1 MSTLEKS
8 ETFLFKYIIIGDSFV
23 GKSKILLRYTN
34 NTYNENFVITIG
46 AEFGAKTINIDGQ
59 EIRIQIWDTAGME
72 NFKSITR
79 SYYKNSICA
88 LIVYDI
94 SNKDSFKNVLNWI
107 EDCKVFSPKNILLVL
122 IGNKCDLEEKREVDY
137 ETGKNFASLHNMIFF
152 ETSAL
157 NGKNVNEAFQKSIEI
172 IDEKIRDGFYDEF
185 DSALQGIR
193 KMKNGKE
200 ISGERFI
207 NVSKLGNKNNDSYY
221 YNCCNYG

>member
-1 MSTLEKS
+1 MSLIEKS
-8 ETFLFKYIIIGDSFV
+8 EIFLFKYIIIGDSFV

-46 AEFGAKTINIDGQ
+46 AEFGAKTIIIDEQ

-122 IGNKCDLEEKREVDY
+122 IGNKSDLNDKRQVSIEE
-137 ETGKNFASLHNMIFF
+137 GKKVADENNMIFF
-152 ETSAL
+152 ETSA
-157 NGKNVNEAFQKSIEI
+157 KDNVNINEVFLKSAQKILENI
-172 IDEKIRDGFYDEF
+172 KNKVYDDDEN
-185 DSALQGIR
+185 L
-193 KMKNGKE
+193 
-200 ISGERFI
+200 I
-207 NVSKLGNKNNDSYY
+207 NFRQNTKAKLINNESSFKSWYENY
-221 YNCCNYG
+221 CCSS

>member
-122 IGNKCDLEEKREVDY
+122 IGNKCDLEEKRQVSIE
-137 ETGKNFASLHNMIFF
+137 EGKKVAEENDMIFF
-152 ETSAL
+152 ETSAKD
-157 NGKNVNEAFQKSIEI
+157 NIN
-172 IDEKIRDGFYDEF
+172 IDEVFLKSSQKILEN
-185 DSALQGIR
+185 I
-193 KMKNGKE
+193 
-200 ISGERFI
+200 
-207 NVSKLGNKNNDSYY
+207 KNNVYEEEEDLITYKQN
-221 YNCCNYG
+221 YNTKLNNNESIFKNLYENYCCSN

>member
-1 MSTLEKS
+1 MSSLEKS

-34 NTYNENFVITIG
+34 NSYNENFVITIG

-122 IGNKCDLEEKREVDY
+122 IGNKCDLEEKRQVFIE
-137 ETGKNFASLHNMIFF
+137 EGKKVAEENDMIFF
-152 ETSAL
+152 ETSAKD
-157 NGKNVNEAFQKSIEI
+157 NININEVFLKSAQKILENI
-172 IDEKIRDGFYDEF
+172 
-185 DSALQGIR
+185 
-193 KMKNGKE
+193 
-200 ISGERFI
+200 
-207 NVSKLGNKNNDSYY
+207 KNNVYEEEEDLITYKQN
-221 YNCCNYG
+221 YNTKLNNNESIFKNLYENYCCSN

>member
-23 GKSKILLRYTN
+23 GKSKILLKYTN
-34 NTYNENFVITIG
+34 NEYNENFVITIG

-122 IGNKCDLEEKREVDY
+122 IGNKCDLEEKRQVSIE
-137 ETGKNFASLHNMIFF
+137 EGKKVAEENDMIFF
-152 ETSAL
+152 ETSAKD
-157 NGKNVNEAFQKSIEI
+157 NIN
-172 IDEKIRDGFYDEF
+172 IDEVFLKSSQKILEN
-185 DSALQGIR
+185 I
-193 KMKNGKE
+193 
-200 ISGERFI
+200 
-207 NVSKLGNKNNDSYY
+207 KNNVYEEEEDLITYKQN
-221 YNCCNYG
+221 YNTKLNNNESIFKNWYENYCCSN

>member
-1 MSTLEKS
+1 MSSLEKS

-122 IGNKCDLEEKREVDY
+122 IGNKCDLEEKRQVSIE
-137 ETGKNFASLHNMIFF
+137 EGKKVAEENDMIFF
-152 ETSAL
+152 ETSAKD
-157 NGKNVNEAFQKSIEI
+157 NIN
-172 IDEKIRDGFYDEF
+172 IDEVFLKSSQKILEN
-185 DSALQGIR
+185 I
-193 KMKNGKE
+193 
-200 ISGERFI
+200 
-207 NVSKLGNKNNDSYY
+207 KNNVYEEEEDLITYKQN
-221 YNCCNYG
+221 YNTKLNNNESIFKNWYENYCCSN

>member
-8 ETFLFKYIIIGDSFV
+8 EIFLFKYIIIGDSFV

-34 NTYNENFVITIG
+34 NSYNENFVITIG

-122 IGNKCDLEEKREVDY
+122 IGNKCDLEEKRQVSKE
-137 ETGKNFASLHNMIFF
+137 EGKKVAEENNMIFF
-152 ETSAL
+152 ETSAKD
-157 NGKNVNEAFQKSIEI
+157 NIN
-172 IDEKIRDGFYDEF
+172 IDETFLKSAQKILENIKNKVYDEEEDLITYKQNYNTKLNDNESIF
-185 DSALQGIR
+185 
-193 KMKNGKE
+193 KNWYE
-200 ISGERFI
+200 
-207 NVSKLGNKNNDSYY
+207 NY
-221 YNCCNYG
+221 CCSN

>member
-122 IGNKCDLEEKREVDY
+122 IGNKCDLEEKRQVSIE
-137 ETGKNFASLHNMIFF
+137 EGKKVAEENDMIFF
-152 ETSAL
+152 ETSAKD
-157 NGKNVNEAFQKSIEI
+157 NIN
-172 IDEKIRDGFYDEF
+172 IDEVFLKSSQKILEN
-185 DSALQGIR
+185 I
-193 KMKNGKE
+193 
-200 ISGERFI
+200 
-207 NVSKLGNKNNDSYY
+207 KNNVYEEEEDLITYKQN
-221 YNCCNYG
+221 YNTKLNNNESIFKNWYENYCCSN

>member
-34 NTYNENFVITIG
+34 NEYNENFVITIG

-122 IGNKCDLEEKREVDY
+122 IGNKCDLEEKRQVSIE
-137 ETGKNFASLHNMIFF
+137 EGKKVAEENDMIFF
-152 ETSAL
+152 ETSAKD
-157 NGKNVNEAFQKSIEI
+157 NININEVFVKSAQKILENI
-172 IDEKIRDGFYDEF
+172 
-185 DSALQGIR
+185 
-193 KMKNGKE
+193 
-200 ISGERFI
+200 
-207 NVSKLGNKNNDSYY
+207 KNNVYEEEEDLITYKQN
-221 YNCCNYG
+221 YNTKLNNNESIFKNWYENYCCSN

>member
-1 MSTLEKS
+1 MSLIEKS
-8 ETFLFKYIIIGDSFV
+8 EIFLFKYIIIGDSFV

-46 AEFGAKTINIDGQ
+46 AEFGAKTIIIDEQ

-122 IGNKCDLEEKREVDY
+122 IGNKSDLNDKRQVSIEE
-137 ETGKNFASLHNMIFF
+137 GKKVADENNMIFF
-152 ETSAL
+152 ETSA
-157 NGKNVNEAFQKSIEI
+157 KDNVNINEVFLKSAQKLLENIKNKVYDDEENLINFRQNSKAKSI
-172 IDEKIRDGFYDEF
+172 
-185 DSALQGIR
+185 
-193 KMKNGKE
+193 
-200 ISGERFI
+200 
-207 NVSKLGNKNNDSYY
+207 NNESSFKSWYENY
-221 YNCCNYG
+221 CCSS

>member
-1 MSTLEKS
+1 MSLIEKS
-8 ETFLFKYIIIGDSFV
+8 EIFLFKYIIIGDSFV

-46 AEFGAKTINIDGQ
+46 AEFGAKTIIIDEQ

-122 IGNKCDLEEKREVDY
+122 IGNKSDLNDKRQVSIEE
-137 ETGKNFASLHNMIFF
+137 GKKVADENNMIFF
-152 ETSAL
+152 ETSA
-157 NGKNVNEAFQKSIEI
+157 KDNVNINEVFLKSAQKILENI
-172 IDEKIRDGFYDEF
+172 KNKVYDDDEN
-185 DSALQGIR
+185 L
-193 KMKNGKE
+193 
-200 ISGERFI
+200 I
-207 NVSKLGNKNNDSYY
+207 NFRQNSKTKLINNESSFKSWYENY
-221 YNCCNYG
+221 CCSS

>member
-1 MSTLEKS
+1 MSSLEKS

-122 IGNKCDLEEKREVDY
+122 IGNKCDLEEKRQVSIE
-137 ETGKNFASLHNMIFF
+137 EGKKVAEENDMIFF
-152 ETSAL
+152 ETSAKD
-157 NGKNVNEAFQKSIEI
+157 NININEVFVKSAQKILENI
-172 IDEKIRDGFYDEF
+172 
-185 DSALQGIR
+185 
-193 KMKNGKE
+193 
-200 ISGERFI
+200 
-207 NVSKLGNKNNDSYY
+207 KNNVYEEEEDLITYKQN
-221 YNCCNYG
+221 YNTKLNNNESIFKNWYENYCCSN

>member
-1 MSTLEKS
+1 MSSFENS
-8 ETFLFKYIIIGDSFV
+8 EIFLFKYIIIGDSFV

-34 NTYNENFVITIG
+34 NSYNEIFVITIG

-122 IGNKCDLEEKREVDY
+122 IGNKCDLEEKRQVSKE
-137 ETGKNFASLHNMIFF
+137 EGKKVAEENNMIFF
-152 ETSAL
+152 ETSAKD
-157 NGKNVNEAFQKSIEI
+157 NIN
-172 IDEKIRDGFYDEF
+172 IDETFLKSAQKILENIKNKVYDEEEDLITYKQNYNTKLNDNESIF
-185 DSALQGIR
+185 
-193 KMKNGKE
+193 KNWYE
-200 ISGERFI
+200 
-207 NVSKLGNKNNDSYY
+207 NY
-221 YNCCNYG
+221 CCSN

>member
-1 MSTLEKS
+1 MSSLEKS

-34 NTYNENFVITIG
+34 NEYNENFVITIG

-122 IGNKCDLEEKREVDY
+122 IGNKCDLEEKRQVSIE
-137 ETGKNFASLHNMIFF
+137 EGKKVAEENDMIFF
-152 ETSAL
+152 ETSAKD
-157 NGKNVNEAFQKSIEI
+157 NIN
-172 IDEKIRDGFYDEF
+172 IDEVFLKSYKKILEN
-185 DSALQGIR
+185 I
-193 KMKNGKE
+193 
-200 ISGERFI
+200 
-207 NVSKLGNKNNDSYY
+207 KNNVYEEEEDLITYKQN
-221 YNCCNYG
+221 YNTKLNNNESIFKNLYENYCCSN

>member
-1 MSTLEKS
+1 MSSLQTS

-46 AEFGAKTINIDGQ
+46 AEFGAKTIIIDDQ

-122 IGNKCDLEEKREVDY
+122 IGNKSDLNEKRQVSIE
-137 ETGKNFASLHNMIFF
+137 EGKKVADENNMIFF
-152 ETSAL
+152 ETSA
-157 NGKNVNEAFQKSIEI
+157 KDNVNINEVFLKSAQKILENI
-172 IDEKIRDGFYDEF
+172 
-185 DSALQGIR
+185 
-193 KMKNGKE
+193 
-200 ISGERFI
+200 
-207 NVSKLGNKNNDSYY
+207 KNNVYEDDDENVINFKQISKTKLINNESYFKNWY
-221 YNCCNYG
+221 ENHCCYN

>member
-1 MSTLEKS
+1 MSSLEKS

-34 NTYNENFVITIG
+34 NEYNENFVITIG

-122 IGNKCDLEEKREVDY
+122 IGNKCDLEEKRQVSIE
-137 ETGKNFASLHNMIFF
+137 EGKKVAEENDMIFF
-152 ETSAL
+152 ETSAKD
-157 NGKNVNEAFQKSIEI
+157 NIN
-172 IDEKIRDGFYDEF
+172 IDEVFLKSSQKILEN
-185 DSALQGIR
+185 I
-193 KMKNGKE
+193 
-200 ISGERFI
+200 
-207 NVSKLGNKNNDSYY
+207 KNNVYEEEEDLITYKQN
-221 YNCCNYG
+221 YNTKLNNNESIFKNWYENYCCSN

>member
-1 MSTLEKS
+1 MSSFEQS
-8 ETFLFKYIIIGDSFV
+8 EIFLFKYIIIGDSFV

-34 NTYNENFVITIG
+34 NSYNENFVITIG

-122 IGNKCDLEEKREVDY
+122 IGNKCDLEEKRQVSKE
-137 ETGKNFASLHNMIFF
+137 EGKKVAEENDMIFF
-152 ETSAL
+152 ETSAKD
-157 NGKNVNEAFQKSIEI
+157 NININEVFLKSAQKILENI
-172 IDEKIRDGFYDEF
+172 
-185 DSALQGIR
+185 
-193 KMKNGKE
+193 
-200 ISGERFI
+200 
-207 NVSKLGNKNNDSYY
+207 KNNVYEEEEELITY
-221 YNCCNYG
+221 KQNYNTKLNNNESIFKNLYENYCCSN

>member
-1 MSTLEKS
+1 MSLIEKS
-8 ETFLFKYIIIGDSFV
+8 EIFLFKYIIIGDSFV

-46 AEFGAKTINIDGQ
+46 AEFGAKTIIIDEQ

-122 IGNKCDLEEKREVDY
+122 IGNKSDLNDKRQVSIEE
-137 ETGKNFASLHNMIFF
+137 GKKVADESNMIFF
-152 ETSAL
+152 ETSA
-157 NGKNVNEAFQKSIEI
+157 KDNVNINEVFLKSAQKILENI
-172 IDEKIRDGFYDEF
+172 KNKVYDDDEN
-185 DSALQGIR
+185 L
-193 KMKNGKE
+193 
-200 ISGERFI
+200 I
-207 NVSKLGNKNNDSYY
+207 NFRQNSKAKLINNESSFKSWYENY
-221 YNCCNYG
+221 CCSS

>member
-1 MSTLEKS
+1 MSLIEKS
-8 ETFLFKYIIIGDSFV
+8 EIFLFKYIIIGDSFV

-46 AEFGAKTINIDGQ
+46 AEFGAKTIIIDEQ

-122 IGNKCDLEEKREVDY
+122 IGNKSDLNDKRQVSIEE
-137 ETGKNFASLHNMIFF
+137 GKKVADENNMIFF
-152 ETSAL
+152 ETSA
-157 NGKNVNEAFQKSIEI
+157 KDNVNINEVFLKSAQKILENI
-172 IDEKIRDGFYDEF
+172 KNKVYDDDEN
-185 DSALQGIR
+185 L
-193 KMKNGKE
+193 
-200 ISGERFI
+200 I
-207 NVSKLGNKNNDSYY
+207 NFRQNSKAKLINNESSFKSWYENY
-221 YNCCNYG
+221 CCSS

>member
-1 MSTLEKS
+1 MSSLEKS

-122 IGNKCDLEEKREVDY
+122 IGNKCDLEEKRQVSIE
-137 ETGKNFASLHNMIFF
+137 EGKKVAEENDMIFF
-152 ETSAL
+152 ETSAKD
-157 NGKNVNEAFQKSIEI
+157 NIN
-172 IDEKIRDGFYDEF
+172 IDEVFLKSSQKILEN
-185 DSALQGIR
+185 I
-193 KMKNGKE
+193 
-200 ISGERFI
+200 
-207 NVSKLGNKNNDSYY
+207 KNNVYEEEEDLITYKQN
-221 YNCCNYG
+221 YNTKLNNNESIFKNLYENYCCSN

>member
-34 NTYNENFVITIG
+34 NSYNENFVITIG

-122 IGNKCDLEEKREVDY
+122 IGNKCDLEEKRQVSIE
-137 ETGKNFASLHNMIFF
+137 EGKKVAEENDMIFV
-152 ETSAL
+152 ETSAKD
-157 NGKNVNEAFQKSIEI
+157 NININEVFLKSAQK
-172 IDEKIRDGFYDEF
+172 Y
-185 DSALQGIR
+185 
-193 KMKNGKE
+193 
-200 ISGERFI
+200 
-207 NVSKLGNKNNDSYY
+207 
-221 YNCCNYG
+221 